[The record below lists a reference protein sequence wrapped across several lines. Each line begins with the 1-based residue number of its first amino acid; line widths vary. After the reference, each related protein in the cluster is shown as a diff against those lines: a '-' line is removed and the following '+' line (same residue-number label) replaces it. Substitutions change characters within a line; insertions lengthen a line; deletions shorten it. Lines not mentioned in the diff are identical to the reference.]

1 MATQNVI
8 SEIGQMEE
16 GHIFQKISKM
26 PILLQIFSP
35 YQKHS
40 HDCDGHTRTNFW

>member
-16 GHIFQKISKM
+16 GYIFQKISKM
-26 PILLQIFSP
+26 PILLQIFYP
-35 YQKHS
+35 YQKYS
-40 HDCDGHTRTNFW
+40 HDCNGHWSYQN